1 MIIAEHTRQKVNSAE
16 AVERILRPILQA
28 EHEIDQDKEH
38 FWVIGLDV
46 KNQVKYIDLVSLGI
60 LTATLIAPRE
70 VFRLAVV
77 RALDK
82 IVVGHNHPSGD
93 TAPSTEDLQITKT
106 LVEAG
111 KIIGIK
117 VLDHVIIGN
126 ASGYYSMNANGQI

>member
-28 EHEIDQDKEH
+28 EHEIDREKEH

-60 LTATLIAPRE
+60 LTATLTAPRE
-70 VFRLAVV
+70 VFRLAIV
-77 RALDK
+77 RAIDR
-82 IVVGHNHPSGD
+82 IIVGHNHPSD
-93 TAPSTEDLQITKT
+93 DITPSAEDLCITKT

-111 KIIGIK
+111 KIIGIN

-126 ASGYYSMNANGQI
+126 SFGYYSMNANGQI